1 MNITRPNKE
10 DLDAA
15 WDLVAFL
22 SKIEQGLN
30 PIYQPADPED
40 EDDFE
45 YMSDAVAYEVYKAL
59 KYKADNADLTWIMT
73 VLDTLLSPNNDI
85 VDQESVVLDFSPKF
99 KQAVKDTERL
109 DFLMEVGSVEFS
121 KQNDQ
126 KNCCYLTE
134 YGIRGYG
141 SNYREALDDVME
153 KWKGNGNVQAG
164 GDVWKD
170 KQ

>member
-45 YMSDAVAYEVYKAL
+45 YMSDVVAYEVYKAL

-73 VLDTLLSPNNDI
+73 VLDTLLSSNNDI

-109 DFLMEVGSVEFS
+109 DFLMEVGSAEFS
-121 KQNDQ
+121 KQNGQ
-126 KNCCYLTE
+126 KACCCLTE

-141 SNYREALDDVME
+141 SNYREALDDVMKE
-153 KWKGNGNVQAG
+153 WKGNSANC
-164 GDVWKD
+164 
-170 KQ
+170 

>member
-1 MNITRPNKE
+1 MNIAKPNKE
-10 DLDAA
+10 DLDAV
-15 WDLVAFL
+15 WELVAFL
-22 SKIEQGLN
+22 NKIEQGLN

-45 YMSDAVAYEVYKAL
+45 Y
-59 KYKADNADLTWIMT
+59 
-73 VLDTLLSPNNDI
+73 LS
-85 VDQESVVLDFSPKF
+85 VLDFSPKF

-109 DFLMEVGSVEFS
+109 DFLMEVGSAEFS
-121 KQNDQ
+121 KQNGQ
-126 KNCCYLTE
+126 KPCCYLTE

-153 KWKGNGNVQAG
+153 EWKGNGNVQAG
-164 GDVWKD
+164 GDVGKD